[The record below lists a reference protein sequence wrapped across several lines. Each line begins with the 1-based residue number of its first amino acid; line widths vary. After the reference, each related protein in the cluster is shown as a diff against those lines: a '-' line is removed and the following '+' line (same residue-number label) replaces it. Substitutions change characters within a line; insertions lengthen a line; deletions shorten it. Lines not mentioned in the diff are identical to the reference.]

1 MPALRM
7 VQRTMTRLMETITH
21 ECAKQHGKIGH
32 LNKLLKFNHIDIEKV
47 IIISEMAFLE
57 F

>member
-32 LNKLLKFNHIDIEKV
+32 LNKLLKFNHINIE
-47 IIISEMAFLE
+47 IELIL
-57 F
+57 